1 MEWTCREQRFDFSN
15 GPLLM
20 GILNVTPDSFSDGG
34 RFDTTAAALQQATQ
48 MLADGADIIDIG
60 GESTRPGAVAVDAAT
75 ECQRVIPV
83 IQAIRATHPA
93 ATLSIDTSKA
103 AVADAALIAGAA
115 IINDVT
121 AMEGDSAMPAVACA
135 HAAGVVL
142 MHMQGDPRSMQQA
155 PRYEDAVRDVA
166 SYLAG
171 RATALEAAGLPAA
184 HIALDPGIG
193 FGKTTRHN
201 LSLLASM
208 RRFHRLGCPLLVG
221 HSRKRFIGRV
231 LDDMEADRTAGTIAV
246 ALSLAEQG
254 VQVIRIHDVAPV
266 RQALL
271 MQRAVDEHGPGRA
284 EP

>member
-34 RFDTTAAALQQATQ
+34 RYDTTAAALQQATQ

-60 GESTRPGAVAVDAAT
+60 GESTRPGAVAVDATT

-121 AMEGDSAMPAVACA
+121 AMEGDPAMPAVACA

-155 PRYEDAVRDVA
+155 PRYDDAVRDVA

-171 RATALEAAGLPAA
+171 RATALETAGLPAA
-184 HIALDPGIG
+184 HIALDPGLG
-193 FGKTTRHN
+193 FGKSVDHN
-201 LSLLASM
+201 LALIAGLA
-208 RRFHRLGCPLLVG
+208 HLAKLGYPVLIGL
-221 HSRKRFIGRV
+221 SRKRFLGRLTSQGV
-231 LDDMEADRTAGTIAV
+231 DDRLAA
-246 ALSLAEQG
+246 SLAG
-254 VQVIRIHDVAPV
+254 LSCAIMRGARIVRVHDVAASRDAINV
-266 RQALL
+266 AY
-271 MQRAVDEHGPGRA
+271 AIASA
-284 EP
+284 EA

>member
-121 AMEGDSAMPAVACA
+121 AMEEDSAMPAVACA

-171 RATALEAAGLPAA
+171 RAAALEAAGLPAA

-193 FGKTTRHN
+193 FGKSVDHN
-201 LSLLASM
+201 LALIAGLA
-208 RRFHRLGCPLLVG
+208 HLTKLGYPVLIGL
-221 HSRKRFIGRV
+221 SRKRFLGRLTSQGV
-231 LDDMEADRTAGTIAV
+231 DDRLAA
-246 ALSLAEQG
+246 SLAG
-254 VQVIRIHDVAPV
+254 LSCAIMRGARIVRVHDVAAS
-266 RQALL
+266 RDALNV
-271 MQRAVDEHGPGRA
+271 AYA
-284 EP
+284 IASAAA